1 MIKTG
6 RSKSQCNIGN
16 KERTDNQ
23 HKNKQLTR
31 TKSLVCRSNS
41 GVKSQSN
48 TPQSN
53 TPQSNTP
60 QSNTPQSN
68 TPQNIT
74 SIDTFIQYLLSFN
87 KQENAVR
94 KKLNNNALVDFSFR
108 INLPIKLLNIIC
120 LKTFS
125 LFEKEANVLQL
136 SAPFYI
142 FGDIHGQ
149 FSDLIRFIEMV
160 GMPPNVKLLFLG
172 DYVDRGN
179 NSLEVIAFLFCLKIK
194 YPKHVF
200 LIRGNHEC
208 SQVNDNYG
216 FLEECVSRYGN
227 KDGTQIW
234 HNVNQTFRMLPLCA
248 LINKKIFCTHGGI
261 SPNLKSF
268 AELNRLNR
276 NTDIPNSGIMCDLT
290 WSDPK
295 TQQSKWKESDRGV
308 SYTFNKDA
316 LTDFKKRLNIDL
328 VIRAHQ
334 VVDDGY
340 QFFDDK
346 SLVTVFSAP
355 NYCGHNDND
364 GAVLKIKKNLD
375 CSFIILKP
383 TSKKIKKQRTLSVS
397 KQ

>member
-6 RSKSQCNIGN
+6 RSKSQSNIKHNVENPN
-16 KERTDNQ
+16 KI
-23 HKNKQLTR
+23 NKQVTR
-31 TKSLVCRSNS
+31 TKSLVC
-41 GVKSQSN
+41 KSSN
-48 TPQSN
+48 TSSIPPKQEVKNNKKPSDTNNN
-53 TPQSNTP
+53 TNT
-60 QSNTPQSN
+60 T
-68 TPQNIT
+68 QNIT

-94 KKLNNNALVDFSFR
+94 KKLNNSDLADFSFR

-125 LFEKEANVLQL
+125 LFEKEANILQL

-227 KDGTQIW
+227 VDGNQIW

-248 LINKKIFCTHGGI
+248 LINNKIFCTHGGI
-261 SPNLKSF
+261 SPNIKNF
-268 AELNRLNR
+268 AELNGLNR

-290 WSDPK
+290 WADPK

-340 QFFDDK
+340 QFFDNK

-355 NYCGHNDND
+355 NYCGHNDNN

-383 TSKKIKKQRTLSVS
+383 TNKKIKKQRTLSIS
-397 KQ
+397 RQ